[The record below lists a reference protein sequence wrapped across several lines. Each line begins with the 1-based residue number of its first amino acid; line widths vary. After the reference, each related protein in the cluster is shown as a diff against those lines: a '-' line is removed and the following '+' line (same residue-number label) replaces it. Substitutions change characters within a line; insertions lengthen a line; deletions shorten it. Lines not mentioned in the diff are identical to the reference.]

1 MISFSLHLK
10 TLGRHIQIEYYGCD
24 KEVMKDNK
32 LIEKLMNEAAV
43 KSNATIVDSVFHHF
57 NPHGVSGAV
66 IIEESHLTIH
76 TWPEYQYASV
86 DVYTCG
92 DTVNPWVAFDYLE
105 KNFKATRSESFE
117 VPRGMADKIK
127 RFGNLD
133 IDGVKVK
140 GDLID

>member
-1 MISFSLHLK
+1 M
-10 TLGRHIQIEYYGCD
+10 
-24 KEVMKDNK
+24 NK
-32 LIEKLMNEAAV
+32 R
-43 KSNATIVDSVFHHF
+43 
-57 NPHGVSGAV
+57 V
-66 IIEESHLTIH
+66 IIVGKGGSGKDHLRKSLSEMGYKYCVSHTSRPPRQGEEGG
-76 TWPEYQYASV
+76 V
-86 DVYTCG
+86 DYFFVSIEEVS
-92 DTVNPWVAFDYLE
+92 DPDYLE